1 MSGDKA
7 VLAYLEK
14 LGLPLFSCTLRTRN
28 VTANTAIASTRSR
41 KGTNHFGSS
50 FDFNSLAQD
59 GRSICI
65 MLNKLKKLVSSAV
78 YIVKET
84 E

>member
-1 MSGDKA
+1 MSGDRPSI
-7 VLAYLEK
+7 AYLEK

-41 KGTNHFGSS
+41 KGTNHFGSF

-65 MLNKLKKLVSSAV
+65 MLNKKNLVSSAV
-78 YIVKET
+78 YIVEET